1 MTATQRTHHS
11 NFHKHKPM
19 GFTLVELLVSMILGL
34 FLMGGVASVFLSNQ
48 QNFKT
53 NENLATMQENARFAF
68 EQLSR
73 EIRDAGT
80 NPCGVRAVNS
90 VVRATPGTTIPWW
103 GDWNAGTI
111 RGYDGAESIVGSTI
125 AFGASTN
132 NRVTGTDAI
141 TILRTTN
148 NDTELRTVAS
158 HNALPG
164 FENVTFSSP
173 ARLRQQDLM
182 FICDSFSG
190 AIFEATT
197 PTSTGLNASI
207 SYDAASPSSNCST
220 ALGWSTATNC
230 ITNSITKTFTL
241 GSVIT
246 KFDPGIW
253 YIGVNSDSGRSLYR
267 ETVDK
272 QTSPDIIITK
282 RLEMIPDV
290 HDMQI
295 QYLVRT
301 NPSTTATGTATAA
314 VLATDWVDAST
325 INAQAG
331 TWSTANLN
339 EAIAV
344 KIALTFRSRESVG
357 TVGANDVKLE
367 RKTIAVINL
376 RSRELKP

>member
-1 MTATQRTHHS
+1 MTAPQRTHHS
-11 NFHKHKPM
+11 NFRKRKPL

-34 FLMGGVASVFLSNQ
+34 FLMGGIASVFLSNQ
-48 QNFKT
+48 QKFKT
-53 NENLATMQENARFAF
+53 NENLANMQENARFAF

-90 VVRATPGTTIPWW
+90 VVRATPGTAIPWW

-111 RGYDGAESIVGSTI
+111 RGYDGAESIAGSTLT
-125 AFGASTN
+125 FGASLE
-132 NRVTGTDAI
+132 NRVSATDAI
-141 TILRTTN
+141 VILRTTN
-148 NDTELRTVAS
+148 NDNELRTVAS
-158 HNALPG
+158 HNASPG

-173 ARLRQQDLM
+173 ARLSKQDLI

-197 PTSTGLNASI
+197 PNSTGLNASI

-220 ALGWSTATNC
+220 ALGWSTATSC
-230 ITNSITKTFTL
+230 ITNSITKTFTV
-241 GSVIT
+241 GSVVT

-253 YIGVNSDSGRSLYR
+253 YVGVSDSGRSLYR

-272 QTSPDIIITK
+272 KTSPDTIITK
-282 RLEMIPDV
+282 RQEMIPDV

-295 QYLVRT
+295 QYLIRT
-301 NPSTTATGTATAA
+301 NPSATATGTATAA

-325 INAQAG
+325 VNAQAG

-357 TVGANDVKLE
+357 TLGANDVKLE